1 MTALRDTAAGVLA
14 PRAFEAAL
22 RAVGEERY
30 HNRHPFHR
38 RMVAGELTR
47 GELQAWALNRYCYQA
62 VIPRKDAMIIARAD
76 DPAFRAAWRMR
87 LEDHDGESGWDGGL
101 GRWLHLATGLGLDAE
116 AVRSERLA
124 LPATRFAA
132 GAYLSFCA
140 SRPLLE
146 CVASSLTELFSP
158 MIISERVPAML
169 AKYDFVTADTLA
181 YFTARPAPAARDA
194 EFALAYVLG
203 HADDAERQHA
213 AIAALTFKCDLL
225 WSMLDALT
233 HAYGEGGHIPPGAF
247 RPVDR

>member
-1 MTALRDTAAGVLA
+1 MTAFRDTAAGVLA
-14 PRAFEAAL
+14 PREFEAAL

-47 GELQAWALNRYCYQA
+47 GELQAWALTRYCYQA

-101 GRWLHLATGLGLDAE
+101 GRWLHLATGLGLDAQ

-140 SRPLLE
+140 SRTLLE

-158 MIISERVPAML
+158 MIISERGPAML

-194 EFALAYVLG
+194 EFALAYVL
-203 HADDAERQHA
+203 E
-213 AIAALTFKCDLL
+213 
-225 WSMLDALT
+225 
-233 HAYGEGGHIPPGAF
+233 
-247 RPVDR
+247 